1 MSAESDRILQELQR
15 LHGETDA
22 LRKTGPWTGLAFIAC
37 TIAAG
42 VFAPALAP
50 VIAVVTTGFAA
61 AMLYLKIA
69 DERKIAAREATL
81 RQSGTVLAR
90 PPGLQSS

>member
-1 MSAESDRILQELQR
+1 
-15 LHGETDA
+15 
-22 LRKTGPWTGLAFIAC
+22 
-37 TIAAG
+37 
-42 VFAPALAP
+42 
-50 VIAVVTTGFAA
+50 
-61 AMLYLKIA
+61 MLYLKIA